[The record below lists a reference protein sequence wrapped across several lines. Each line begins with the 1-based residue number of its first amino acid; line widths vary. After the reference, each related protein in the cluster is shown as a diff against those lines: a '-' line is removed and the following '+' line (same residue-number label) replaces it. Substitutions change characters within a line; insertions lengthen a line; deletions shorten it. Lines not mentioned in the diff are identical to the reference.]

1 MYFCSLNGEWI
12 CEMMKQKTKKHIA
25 RTVLQSKGNNDKSDT
40 PDTHIHDC
48 SVHAL
53 GINVGIILGL

>member
-1 MYFCSLNGEWI
+1 MI
-12 CEMMKQKTKKHIA
+12 KQKRKKKHIA
-25 RTVLQSKGNNDKSDT
+25 GTVLQSKGNNDKNDT

>member
-12 CEMMKQKTKKHIA
+12 CKMMKQKTTKKHIA
-25 RTVLQSKGNNDKSDT
+25 GTVLQSKGNNDNSNT
-40 PDTHIHDC
+40 PDTHDC

>member
-1 MYFCSLNGEWI
+1 
-12 CEMMKQKTKKHIA
+12 MMKQKTTKKHIA
-25 RTVLQSKGNNDKSDT
+25 GTVLQSKGNNDNSNT
-40 PDTHIHDC
+40 PDTHDC